1 MTTSPRWLRI
11 AAVPLM
17 LAAGAMVSMQSH
29 LNGALAVEL
38 GTGPRAGF
46 GAAVI
51 SFGSGLIL
59 VGVISAVLPS
69 GRRGVRNLRTALT
82 TGRLRPAEM
91 IGGAFGA
98 FLVATQGLTVGT
110 IGVALFSIAV
120 TAGQSASALFVDHVG
135 LGPSGHQPLSI
146 PRLIAAAFAVAGRPP
161 GRRRAACGGVR
172 MADRGVRHPRAARRC
187 RNGRPAGDQRT
198 AVGRRRSVGD
208 DAEQLRRRHDG
219 LGGLLCPEPAR
230 PAASSLDA
238 FPTEPALYAGG
249 AMGVAFIWLAAV
261 LVKVHGVLVL
271 GLSMIA
277 GNVMG
282 AEAIELAG
290 AHARIGWVGILAGSL
305 DRDRCPHRRADSTEN
320 PTPLPRGLVR
330 YAYLGISYVRYR
342 VRRL

>member
-1 MTTSPRWLRI
+1 MTASPRWLRI

-59 VGVISAVLPS
+59 VGLISAALPS
-69 GRRGVRNLRTALT
+69 GRRGVRNLRAALT
-82 TGRLRPAEM
+82 SGRLRPAEM
-91 IGGAFGA
+91 LGGAFGA

-120 TAGQSASALFVDHVG
+120 TAGQSSSALLVDHGG
-135 LGPSGHQPLSI
+135 LGPSGHQPLST
-146 PRLIAAAFAVAGRPP
+146 PRLIAAAFAVVAVILAAGERL
-161 GRRRAACGGVR
+161 AATFGWQTAVFAILALLAGAGTAVQQ
-172 MADRGVRHPRAARRC
+172 AI
-187 RNGRPAGDQRT
+187 NGRVS
-198 AVGRRRSVGD
+198 AVGGPWATTLNNFIVGTTVLIVCIAVSLLAGGRF
-208 DAEQLRRRHDG
+208 AERL
-219 LGGLLCPEPAR
+219 
-230 PAASSLDA
+230 
-238 FPTEPALYAGG
+238 PTEPVLYAGG

-290 AHARIGWVGILAGSL
+290 ADARIGWVGILAGL
-305 DRDRCPHRRADSTEN
+305 LTVVGVLIAVLIRPR
-320 PTPLPRGLVR
+320 TPLPSSAG
-330 YAYLGISYVRYR
+330 
-342 VRRL
+342 

>member
-1 MTTSPRWLRI
+1 MTLRRAQGPGEVWLRF

-29 LNGALAVEL
+29 LNGELGTEL

-59 VGVISAVLPS
+59 VVLITAVLPS
-69 GRRGVRNLRTALT
+69 ARRGVRGLQTALT

-91 IGGAFGA
+91 VGGAFGA
-98 FLVATQGLTVGT
+98 FLVASQGLTVGT

-120 TAGQSASALFVDHVG
+120 TAGQSASALLVDHVG

-146 PRLIAAAFAVAGRPP
+146 PRLIAATFAVVAVILAAGERL
-161 GRRRAACGGVR
+161 AAAFGWQTAVFAILALLAGAGTAVQQ
-172 MADRGVRHPRAARRC
+172 AI
-187 RNGRPAGDQRT
+187 NGRLS
-198 AVGRRRSVGD
+198 AVGGPWATTLNNFIVGTTVLL
-208 DAEQLRRRHDG
+208 ACFALSLLAGGEFAG
-219 LGGLLCPEPAR
+219 L
-230 PAASSLDA
+230 
-238 FPTEPALYAGG
+238 PTEPALYAGG

-290 AHARIGWVGILAGSL
+290 ADARIGWVGILAGFLTVVGVLIAVLIRPKALVPS
-305 DRDRCPHRRADSTEN
+305 P
-320 PTPLPRGLVR
+320 PL
-330 YAYLGISYVRYR
+330 
-342 VRRL
+342 

>member
-1 MTTSPRWLRI
+1 MTASPRWLRI

-59 VGVISAVLPS
+59 VGVITAILPS
-69 GRRGVRNLRTALT
+69 GRRGVRNLRSALT

-120 TAGQSASALFVDHVG
+120 TAGQSASALLVDHVG

-146 PRLIAAAFAVAGRPP
+146 PRLIAATFAVAAVLL
-161 GRRRAACGGVR
+161 AAGER
-172 MADRGVRHPRAARRC
+172 LAAAFGWQTAVFAVLALLAGAGTAVQQAI
-187 RNGRPAGDQRT
+187 NGRLSGAGGPWAT
-198 AVGRRRSVGD
+198 TLNNFVVGTTVLLACFALSLL
-208 DAEQLRRRHDG
+208 A
-219 LGGLLCPEPAR
+219 GGQFAGRL
-230 PAASSLDA
+230 
-238 FPTEPALYAGG
+238 PTEPALYAGG
-249 AMGVAFIWLAAV
+249 VMGVVFIWLAAV

-290 AHARIGWVGILAGSL
+290 GGTNDGARIGWVGILAGFL
-305 DRDRCPHRRADSTEN
+305 TVVGVLIAVLIRPK
-320 PTPLPRGLVR
+320 TPLPSP
-330 YAYLGISYVRYR
+330 AA
-342 VRRL
+342 